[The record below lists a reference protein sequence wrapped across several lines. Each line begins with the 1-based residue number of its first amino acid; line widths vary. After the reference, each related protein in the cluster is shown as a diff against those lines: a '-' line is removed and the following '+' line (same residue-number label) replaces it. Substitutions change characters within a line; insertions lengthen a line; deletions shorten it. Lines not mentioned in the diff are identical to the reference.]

1 MAGLKG
7 KSGPPGN
14 MNAFKHGLA
23 AIQKRREESISTERE
38 ESVRQQNSRRLDSD
52 KSGDDQI
59 STVTRILAEVIASDA
74 SWLMVFNGAIDHVIQ
89 NNPKARQNPRGL
101 SQLDG
106 YKRGLVN
113 SLTGNLQKFGLDR
126 VPRVRDDGRAQE
138 RARLHQSVLGDG
150 FHGGSEEDRCADA
163 DHARRDDQIVPI
175 GASAILSSKLVKD
188 STLKVYPGFDHGVC
202 STHKDQINAD
212 LLAFIKS

>member
-23 AIQKRREESISTERE
+23 SIQKRREEGVPTEHE
-38 ESVRQQNSRRLDSD
+38 ENVRQQILEGLIAD
-52 KSGDDQI
+52 KGGDDQI
-59 STVTRILAEVIASDA
+59 STATRILAEVIASDA
-74 SWLMVFNGAIDHVIQ
+74 SWLMVFNGAIDHIIQ

-126 VPRVRDDGRAQE
+126 VPKIETLEEVLQDDETSDDTTQDCPETMNHA
-138 RARLHQSVLGDG
+138 
-150 FHGGSEEDRCADA
+150 EE
-163 DHARRDDQIVPI
+163 
-175 GASAILSSKLVKD
+175 
-188 STLKVYPGFDHGVC
+188 KV
-202 STHKDQINAD
+202 
-212 LLAFIKS
+212 